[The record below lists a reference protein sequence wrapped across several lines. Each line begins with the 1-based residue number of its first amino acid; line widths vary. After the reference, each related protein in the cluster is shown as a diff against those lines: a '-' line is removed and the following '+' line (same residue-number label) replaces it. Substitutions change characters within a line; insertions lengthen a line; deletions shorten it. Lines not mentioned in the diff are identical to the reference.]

1 MKTLKKRMACVLM
14 TSLLLTAVAY
24 GDQAI
29 TEPNANATVEGSKTL
44 VVYFS
49 ATGSTAQIAGTIAN
63 AMDGDLM
70 ELTPVE
76 PYTDEDLNW
85 TRDGSRVNNEHDDET
100 LRDIELTSTTVENW
114 GEYDTVFIG
123 YPIWWGIAAWPV
135 NSFVKSND
143 FTGKTVIPFCTSA
156 SSSLGESGTLLAK
169 MAGTGV
175 WLEGRRF
182 SGSNAET
189 EVADWISTLRL
200 TE

>member
-14 TSLLLTAVAY
+14 ASLLLTAVAY

-29 TEPNANATVEGSKTL
+29 TEPNANATVEGGKTL